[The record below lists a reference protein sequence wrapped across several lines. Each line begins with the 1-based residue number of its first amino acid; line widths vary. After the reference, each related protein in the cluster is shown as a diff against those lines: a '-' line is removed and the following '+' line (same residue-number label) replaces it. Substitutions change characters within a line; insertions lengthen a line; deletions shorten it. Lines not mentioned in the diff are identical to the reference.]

1 MPGDMAIDEPRL
13 KAAIKTW
20 IGDSLAPLLREG
32 GVQRGPAVEQF
43 LNELSE
49 LTRVDNEGAAYA
61 PDQYTLSVHPDA
73 MVGVGESIT
82 HVHNALSRSF
92 EQLLANVGYKLTR
105 RLHITLAT
113 DPTLKEGSMHVIA
126 WHSGDPLNVTRE
138 LDPEKV
144 GETGVPPEGAF
155 LMVAGQRHMT
165 LSQPEVR
172 IGRLREN
179 DLVLDDPH
187 ISRRHALVRLE
198 NSRYV
203 LYDLKSTAGTKVND
217 VDINSHTLRPGDV
230 IRVANIEIVYG
241 EEPGRPPEEALEY
254 TPPKMPE
261 APEHDVTPLDL
272 RKLDSPTWTYEEP
285 KAEDDQEE

>member
-1 MPGDMAIDEPRL
+1 MTIDETRL
-13 KAAIKTW
+13 KVAIKTW
-20 IGDSLAPLLREG
+20 IGESLAPLLREG
-32 GVQRGPAVEQF
+32 GVSVEPAVEQF

-49 LTRVDNEGAAYA
+49 LSRVDNEGAAYA
-61 PDQYTLSVHPDA
+61 PDQYTLSLHPAA
-73 MVGVGESIT
+73 MMGVGQSIT
-82 HVHNALSRSF
+82 DVHNALSRSF
-92 EQLLANVGYKLTR
+92 EQLLANVGYNLTR

-144 GETGVPPEGAF
+144 GETGIPPEGAF
-155 LMVAGQRHMT
+155 LMVSGQRHMA

-187 ISRRHALVRLE
+187 VSRRHALVRLE

-217 VDINSHTLRPGDV
+217 VDISSHTLRPGDV
-230 IRVANIEIVYG
+230 IRVASIEIVYG
-241 EEPGRPPEEALEY
+241 EEPGRPPDEAPEY
-254 TPPKMPE
+254 TPPKLPE
-261 APEHDVTPLDL
+261 APEHDVTPLYL
-272 RKLDSPTWTYEEP
+272 RKIDSPTWTHEESNS
-285 KAEDDQEE
+285 EDDQEQ